1 MVHEPVEYIIEE
13 REEHCFTTL
22 DNLQADQR
30 KYFLRK
36 VKTYPA
42 VDTIAPPN
50 R

>member
-1 MVHEPVEYIIEE
+1 MVHEPVDYIIEE
-13 REEHCFTTL
+13 REKHRFTTL

-30 KYFLRK
+30 KYFLPK
-36 VKTYPA
+36 AKTYPA

>member
-1 MVHEPVEYIIEE
+1 MVHEPVDYIIEE

-30 KYFLRK
+30 KYFLPK
-36 VKTYPA
+36 AKTYPA